1 VPSDTAATQPILVA
15 IMSLFAAGRHGHGH
29 DGPSLTITGDATPT
43 AEPAAFYTF
52 TPNVFQRSARA
63 LKFTILNKPAW
74 ASFGLRHGTLYG
86 TPKATQAGMYSNI
99 IITVS
104 DGEKTVQLP
113 PFSIRVDAPVA
124 VATPA
129 NSG

>member
-1 VPSDTAATQPILVA
+1 MPSDTAATQPILVA
-15 IMSLFAAGRHGHGH
+15 IMSLLTAGRHPHAH
-29 DGPSLTITGDATPT
+29 DGPSLTIAGDAAPT
-43 AEPAAFYTF
+43 AVPATFYSF

-63 LKFTILNKPAW
+63 LKFTILNKPSW

-86 TPKATQAGMYSNI
+86 TPKPGQVGMYSNI

-113 PFSIRVDAPVA
+113 PFSIRVDAPVETTA
-124 VATPA
+124 AT
-129 NSG
+129 SG